1 MSLWPPL
8 DGASTLCPVN
18 PDAPRS
24 LPPGLRG
31 AELLRD
37 PRFNK
42 GTAFPPLERR
52 ALGLRGLL
60 PQRVFSLGEQC
71 ARVLR
76 NLSTKPDPLERY
88 LYLAEL
94 ADRNETV
101 YYRVLVEHVAEL
113 LPVVYTPTVGE
124 ACRRFAHIYTRPR
137 GMYLS
142 LEDRGELEQVLRNW
156 GERDVRVIV
165 VTDGER
171 ILGLGDLGANGIG
184 IPIGKLALYTAL
196 GGVAPWHCLPI
207 VLDIGTENAELLA
220 DPLYIGLRRRRARGE
235 EYAQFVEEFV
245 LAAQAAFPGVLIQFE
260 DFATDNAFGLLE
272 RYRERVC
279 SFNDDIQGT
288 AAVVLAG
295 LEASTRITARPL
307 TEQRLLFLGAGA
319 AGVGIANLIVSAM
332 VRAGLSEQ
340 RARQACWFVDSRGL
354 VCAERNDLAAHKRAF
369 AHEHPPLPDLFSAVQ
384 ALKPT
389 ALLGLSAQHGAF
401 DERCVRAMAEFNE
414 RPLILALSN
423 PTSKAECTAE
433 QAYRWSS
440 GRAVFA
446 SGSPFDPVE
455 FEGRRLTP
463 GQGNNAYIFPGV
475 GLGVV
480 ASRSRRVVDE
490 MFLVAAQRLSQLVPE
505 ASLAAGSLYPPL
517 SDVRSVSVEIAIAVA
532 RVAWERGLAARTRP
546 ADIEACVREQVWMP
560 TYEPCI

>member
-1 MSLWPPL
+1 MNSK
-8 DGASTLCPVN
+8 AS
-18 PDAPRS
+18 RS
-24 LPPGLRG
+24 LPSGLRG

-42 GTAFPPLERR
+42 GTAFEPAERR

-60 PQRVFSLGEQC
+60 PQRVFSLEEQC

-76 NLSTKPDPLERY
+76 NLASKPDALDRY

-101 YYRVLVEHVAEL
+101 YYRVLVDHVAEL

-124 ACRRFAHIYTRPR
+124 ACKRFAHIYTRPR

-142 LEDRGELEQVLRNW
+142 LEDRGELAAVLGDW

-196 GGVAPWHCLPI
+196 GGVAPQYCLPI
-207 VLDIGTENAELLA
+207 VLDVGTENAELLA

-245 LAAQAAFPGVLIQFE
+245 LAAQAVFPGVLIQFE

-295 LEASTRITARPL
+295 LEASVRITGRPL
-307 TEQRLLFLGAGA
+307 REQRLLFLGAGA
-319 AGVGIANLIVSAM
+319 AGVGIASLIVSAM
-332 VRAGLSEQ
+332 VRAGLDEAS
-340 RARQACWFVDSRGL
+340 ARRACWFVDSHGL
-354 VCAERNDLAAHKRAF
+354 VCAARPDLAPHKRAF
-369 AHEHPPLPDLFSAVQ
+369 AHEHAPLADLFNAVQ
-384 ALKPT
+384 ALRPT
-389 ALLGLSAQHGAF
+389 ALLGLSAQSGAF
-401 DERCVRAMAEFNE
+401 DERCVRAMAGFNE

-433 QAYRWSS
+433 QAYRWSC

-446 SGSPFDPVE
+446 SGSPFEPVE
-455 FEGRRLTP
+455 FEGRRHTP

-475 GLGVV
+475 GLGLV
-480 ASRSRRVVDE
+480 ASGARRVVDE
-490 MFLVAAQRLSQLVPE
+490 MFLAAAQQLARAVPDE
-505 ASLAAGSLYPPL
+505 ALAAGSLYPPL
-517 SDVRSVSVEIAIAVA
+517 RDVRAVSVEIAIAVA
-532 RVAWERGLAARTRP
+532 RVAWEHGLATRP
-546 ADIEACVREQVWMP
+546 QPASIEACVRDQVWTP
-560 TYEPCI
+560 DYQPYL